1 MGDQYQTRMEKR
13 QKKKSASKKSPLIKI
28 MTAFMLAI
36 IVMMTAGGIVVL
48 SYIISAPALD
58 PKLLK
63 DPLSSTVYDMYN
75 EKVRDISGSEHR
87 KIIKIENIPKNVQ
100 NAFIATEDVRFF
112 EHNGI
117 DFKRIAGATVA
128 NVKEGFGAE
137 GGSTITQQVVKNSFL
152 TPEKTLKRK
161 IQEAYLA
168 VQLERRYSKEEIL
181 EMYLNK
187 VYFGQGAYGVATAAE
202 TYFNKSVKKLTI
214 SEAALLAGLPQRP
227 SEYDPFKNP
236 DLAEKRRNIVLSLM
250 RKYGFI
256 TEKEEQDAK
265 AIPVEKL
272 LKKKKEGPKYQA
284 FIDQVIKDIVD
295 AGISEKDIYTGGLK
309 IYTTLDPDAQKFTE
323 KVLTTDQYIY
333 YPDDQFRAGVVLLD
347 TQTGAVRAI
356 GGNRN
361 SDQEVQRGFNYATQT
376 KRQPGS
382 TIKPIL
388 DYGPGIEHFK
398 WSTYK
403 QFIDEPLTIHG
414 KEIKNWDGQY
424 RGSISMRKA
433 LQWSYNIPAVKA
445 FLEVGEDRAKEFAEK
460 LGIPLDQIYPSYAIG
475 GFNKGVSPLQLAG
488 AYAAFGN
495 EGVYHKPFTVR
506 KVVYPNGKE
515 IDLSSKPV
523 KAMSDYTAYMMT
535 DMLKTVVKEGTGRLA
550 NIPGLPLAGKTGTTN
565 LPENI
570 RGDGTSDAWFVGY
583 TTRYAAAVWTGYDQT
598 TQETYVTNEKAK
610 ISRLI
615 FKEIMSHVSEK
626 IETPDFEKPDSVV
639 ERVVGGR
646 TELFVRG
653 TPIPAIPKQK
663 EKDKKED
670 KKEDQKQDQVK
681 DNEQEQK
688 QEEENQE
695 PKEEN
700 NQNDMDKEQQENSE
714 DNKEQP
720 EDNKEIEQPNQPPAN
735 EQPQPQPPANN
746 GSDQGNGQKPSGGN
760 NGTDG
765 SNNNG
770 NGGSN
775 SNGNG
780 SGSSSNNGPGKGA
793 GTTNPNGKSQS
804 EKQSTDNGSP

>member
-1 MGDQYQTRMEKR
+1 MGDQYQTRMERR
-13 QKKKSASKKSPLIKI
+13 QKKQSSKTFPLMKV
-28 MTAFMLAI
+28 MTVFVLTIFLTMA
-36 IVMMTAGGIVVL
+36 VGGLVVF
-48 SYIISAPALD
+48 SYIKDAPELD

-63 DPLSSTVYDMYN
+63 DPLSSTVYDMDN
-75 EKVRDISGSEHR
+75 KRVRDISGSEHR
-87 KIIKIENIPKNVQ
+87 KIVKIEDIPKKVQ

-117 DFKRIAGATVA
+117 DFKRIAGAAVA

-152 TPEKTLKRK
+152 SPEKTLKRK

-168 VQLERRYSKEEIL
+168 IQLEQHYTKEQIL

-202 TYFNKSVKKLTI
+202 TYFNKSVKELTI

-227 SEYDPFKNP
+227 SGYDPFKHP
-236 DLAEKRRNIVLSLM
+236 DLAEKRRNVVLSLM
-250 RKYGFI
+250 RKHGFI
-256 TEKEEQDAK
+256 TEKEEQKAK
-265 AIPVEKL
+265 AIPVEKM

-295 AGISEKDIYTGGLK
+295 AGIPEKDIYTGGLK
-309 IYTTLDPDAQKFTE
+309 IYTTLDRDAQKFTE
-323 KVLTTDQYIY
+323 KVLTTDEYID
-333 YPDDQFRAGVVLLD
+333 YPDDQLRAGVVLLD

-356 GGNRN
+356 GGSRN
-361 SDQEVQRGFNYATQT
+361 TSEKEVQRGFNYATQT
-376 KRQPGS
+376 RRQPGS

-398 WSTYK
+398 WSTFE
-403 QFIDEPLTIHG
+403 QFIDEPLTING
-414 KEIKNWDGQY
+414 KEIKNWDDQY
-424 RGSISMRKA
+424 HGSMSMRKA

-460 LGIPLDQIYPSYAIG
+460 LGISLEHVYPSYAIG
-475 GFNKGVSPLQLAG
+475 GFKKGISPLQLAG

-495 EGVYHKPFTVR
+495 EGIYHKPYTVR
-506 KVVYPNGKE
+506 KIVYPNGKE
-515 IDLSSKPV
+515 IKLSSKPV

-570 RGDGTSDAWFVGY
+570 YGEGTSDAWFVGY
-583 TTRYAAAVWTGYDQT
+583 TTRYTAAVWTGYDQT
-598 TQETYVTNEKAK
+598 TQETYLTNEKAK
-610 ISRLI
+610 ISRYI

-626 IETPDFEKPDSVV
+626 VYTPDFEKPYSVV

-653 TPIPAIPKQK
+653 TPIPVIPKQK
-663 EKDKKED
+663 EED
-670 KKEDQKQDQVK
+670 KEEDQEQD
-681 DNEQEQK
+681 QK

-695 PKEEN
+695 QNEEEN
-700 NQNDMDKEQQENSE
+700 QDEMNEDQQENTEDNEEQSE
-714 DNKEQP
+714 DKKET
-720 EDNKEIEQPNQPPAN
+720 EQPNQPPAN
-735 EQPQPQPPANN
+735 EQPQPPANN
-746 GSDQGNGQKPSGGN
+746 GNGQGSGQSPPGGN
-760 NGTDG
+760 NQNNGGGGTNNNGTGG
-765 SNNNG
+765 SNNSGNG
-770 NGGSN
+770 NGL
-775 SNGNG
+775 
-780 SGSSSNNGPGKGA
+780 SSNNGPGKGT
-793 GTTNPNGKSQS
+793 GTSNPNGKSQS
-804 EKQSTDNGSP
+804 VEQPTDQSSP

>member
-1 MGDQYQTRMEKR
+1 MGNQYQTRMERR
-13 QKKKSASKKSPLIKI
+13 QKKQSSSKKSPLIKI
-28 MTAFMLAI
+28 MTAFILAI
-36 IVMMTAGGIVVL
+36 IITMTMGGIVVL

-63 DPLSSTVYDMYN
+63 DPLSSTVYDMDN
-75 EKVRDISGSEHR
+75 KKVRDISGSEHR

-112 EHNGI
+112 EHHGI
-117 DFKRIAGATVA
+117 DFKRIAGAAVA

-152 TPEKTLKRK
+152 SPEKTLKRK

-250 RKYGFI
+250 RKHGFI

-265 AIPVEKL
+265 AIPVAKL

-295 AGISEKDIYTGGLK
+295 AGISEKAIYTGGLK
-309 IYTTLDPDAQKFTE
+309 IYTTLDPAAQKFTE
-323 KVLTTDQYIY
+323 KVLTTDQYIN

-347 TQTGAVRAI
+347 TQTGAIRAI

-388 DYGPGIEHFK
+388 DYGPGIDHFK

-414 KEIKNWDGQY
+414 KEIKNWDGKY

-495 EGVYHKPFTVR
+495 EGIYHKPYTVR
-506 KVVYPNGKE
+506 KIVYPNGKE

-523 KAMSDYTAYMMT
+523 KAMNDYTAYMMT

-583 TTRYAAAVWTGYDQT
+583 TTRYAAAVWTGYDKT

-615 FKEIMSHVSEK
+615 FKEIMAHVSEK
-626 IETPDFEKPDSVV
+626 IETPDFEKPDNVV

-646 TELFVRG
+646 TELFVKG
-653 TPIPAIPKQK
+653 TSIPVIPKQK
-663 EKDKKED
+663 EED
-670 KKEDQKQDQVK
+670 KKEDQ
-681 DNEQEQK
+681 EQE
-688 QEEENQE
+688 ENREQN
-695 PKEEN
+695 KEN
-700 NQNDMDKEQQENSE
+700 NQKEMNEKQQENSK
-714 DNKEQP
+714 DNEKQPP
-720 EDNKEIEQPNQPPAN
+720 EDTKEIEQPNQPPVN
-735 EQPQPQPPANN
+735 DQPRQPANN
-746 GSDQGNGQKPSGGN
+746 GSGQGQKPPEGTNGSGGSN
-760 NGTDG
+760 HNGTGG

-770 NGGSN
+770 SGGSN
-775 SNGNG
+775 NSGNG
-780 SGSSSNNGPGKGA
+780 SGSSSNNNGSGNGAGKG
-793 GTTNPNGKSQS
+793 GNPNEGSQS
-804 EKQSTDNGSP
+804 EKQPPDNSSQ

>member
-1 MGDQYQTRMEKR
+1 M
-13 QKKKSASKKSPLIKI
+13 
-28 MTAFMLAI
+28 
-36 IVMMTAGGIVVL
+36 
-48 SYIISAPALD
+48 
-58 PKLLK
+58 
-63 DPLSSTVYDMYN
+63 
-75 EKVRDISGSEHR
+75 
-87 KIIKIENIPKNVQ
+87 
-100 NAFIATEDVRFF
+100 
-112 EHNGI
+112 
-117 DFKRIAGATVA
+117 
-128 NVKEGFGAE
+128 
-137 GGSTITQQVVKNSFL
+137 
-152 TPEKTLKRK
+152 
-161 IQEAYLA
+161 
-168 VQLERRYSKEEIL
+168 
-181 EMYLNK
+181 
-187 VYFGQGAYGVATAAE
+187 
-202 TYFNKSVKKLTI
+202 
-214 SEAALLAGLPQRP
+214 
-227 SEYDPFKNP
+227 
-236 DLAEKRRNIVLSLM
+236 
-250 RKYGFI
+250 
-256 TEKEEQDAK
+256 
-265 AIPVEKL
+265 
-272 LKKKKEGPKYQA
+272 
-284 FIDQVIKDIVD
+284 
-295 AGISEKDIYTGGLK
+295 
-309 IYTTLDPDAQKFTE
+309 
-323 KVLTTDQYIY
+323 LTTDQYIY

-670 KKEDQKQDQVK
+670 QKQDQVK

-765 SNNNG
+765 SNNSG